1 MKLSLAV
8 LATFVLCSCSRMTAP
23 PAATWRSDWA
33 VADGL
38 ALALDAGGF
47 QFPTAIA
54 FVPRPGSEPND
65 PLYFVAE
72 LYGAIKVVS
81 NDRSIHLFA
90 RDLGQVSRE
99 ADPPDVRGELGLAG
113 LCLDPDRGYVFATF
127 VGYDETGVLRNYL
140 MRFETRPQTFAIAPR
155 SQTLIDA
162 PFAGHETSFN
172 HSIGPCAV
180 DGDALYV
187 GVGDAFDPALA
198 SSSASVA
205 GKVLRMSVDGLPLAD
220 NPHAVDDAPGRAANY
235 VWAGG
240 FRNPYSLAV
249 VNGQVF
255 VADNGETVDRFLALQ
270 PGATYLWDGNGSSFA
285 TNAGYLFLDP
295 VAPTQMAAVDRPS
308 PLLPPGFGAGFV
320 MGTAVYGHVP
330 GPGLIFLPYD
340 FANGTVRAR
349 HRQIVEYTGNEQQRL
364 VAAAVGPD
372 GIYFAPFI
380 GDPDQGSPILKL
392 TYNPA
397 HPHGQ
402 TITQSLDGAALLVQ
416 KGCGHCHT
424 IGEHVAAGPSLNSE
438 DLLASL
444 QGRLDGPGYAA
455 LTAELDDRDDEPFRS
470 YRSARREVLAARGD
484 VRLRVW
490 LTYHLLEPRFDNP
503 DARMPNPG
511 LTVAEAQTLARY
523 LTPERTIATIVYHAL
538 HGFMPGLRYHPGAIY
553 FAAGFAFASVLAML
567 ALIGAR
573 LVHRRL
579 GKQRLRS

>member
-8 LATFVLCSCSRMTAP
+8 LAAFVLCSCSRMTAP
-23 PAATWRSDWA
+23 PAPTWRSDWA

-54 FVPRPGSEPND
+54 FVPRPGSQPDD

-72 LYGAIKVVS
+72 LYGSIKVVS

-90 RDLGQVSRE
+90 RHLGQVSRQ
-99 ADPPDVRGELGLAG
+99 ADPPDVRGEFGLAG
-113 LCLDPDRGYVFATF
+113 LCLDADTGYVFAGF
-127 VGYDETGVLRNYL
+127 VGYDEAGVLRNHL

-198 SSSASVA
+198 SSLASDA
-205 GKVLRMSVDGLPLAD
+205 GKVLRMSVDGLPLKD
-220 NPHAVDDAPGRAANY
+220 NPHAVDDDPGRTANY

-255 VADNGETVDRFLALQ
+255 VADNGETVDRFLAVQ

-285 TNAGYLFLDP
+285 ANASYLFLDP
-295 VAPTQMAAVDRPS
+295 VAPTQIAAVNFPNR
-308 PLLPPGFGAGFV
+308 LLPPGFGAGFV

-340 FANGTVRAR
+340 FANGTIRAR
-349 HRQIVEYTGNEQQRL
+349 HRQIVEYTGSERQRL
-364 VAAAVGPD
+364 VAAAIGPD

-380 GDPDQGSPILKL
+380 GDPGQGSPVLKL

-397 HPHGQ
+397 HQHPQ

-424 IGEHVAAGPSLNSE
+424 IGEHVAAGPSLNP
-438 DLLASL
+438 DGLLASI
-444 QGRLDGPGYAA
+444 QGRLDAPGYAA
-455 LTAELDDRDDEPFRS
+455 LMAELDDRDDEPFRS

-484 VRLRVW
+484 DRLRVW

-503 DARMPNPG
+503 DALMPNPG
-511 LTVAEAQTLARY
+511 LTAAEAQTLARY
-523 LTPERTIATIVYHAL
+523 LTPERTIAAIAYNSL
-538 HGFMPGLRYHPGAIY
+538 HRMMPGLPYRPGAIY
-553 FAAGFAFASVLAML
+553 FAAGFVFASVFAML
-567 ALIGAR
+567 ALMGLRLIQAR
-573 LVHRRL
+573 K
-579 GKQRLRS
+579 GKRLRS